1 MEIQTQDKKQQLMAE
16 LMKLGAIS
24 IQEFGSI
31 DVAIEKTKALNEALT
46 NNSGLI
52 RFMSDE
58 KNIALAQKL
67 IKPLGML
74 SGKK

>member
-1 MEIQTQDKKQQLMAE
+1 MEIQKQSKEQQLMAE
-16 LMKLGAIS
+16 LMKLGSIS

-46 NNSGLI
+46 NNAGLI
-52 RFMSDE
+52 RFVSDE

-67 IKPLGML
+67 IKPIGMFG
-74 SGKK
+74 GKK

>member
-16 LMKLGAIS
+16 LMKLGSIS

-31 DVAIEKTKALNEALT
+31 EVAIEKTKALNEALT

-52 RFMSDE
+52 GFMSDE

-67 IKPLGML
+67 IKPLGMF